1 MVKEFEHEIDLWL
14 RQISIDIKRS
24 SAHQP
29 SNLDATI
36 QPEDSVSNVGS
47 EASYRTCL
55 SCNSYPRST
64 TSESYTKK
72 PSQPAKQ
79 SVYEKIESGELV
91 QLRPPTSIAHS
102 GQSRNPTKKPESEA
116 RHQTNNWQ
124 SQDESIRRIVEM
136 QGQQSTALSLLIQ
149 QQQQGVMALYRSQAC
164 ASLQWRPR

>member
-14 RQISIDIKRS
+14 RQISTDIKRS

-36 QPEDSVSNVGS
+36 LPEDSVSNVGS
-47 EASYRTCL
+47 EASYRTRL

-72 PSQPAKQ
+72 GCSAEQ

-149 QQQQGVMALYRSQAC
+149 QQQQGVMALTLPQPS
-164 ASLQWRPR
+164 